1 VLTDTHCHLYADAFG
16 DDLQA
21 VLQRAASVGVTRIYL
36 PNVDQATLEPMR
48 SLVEGYQGPIQLRTM
63 LGLHPCSVEET
74 WKEEWEVI
82 EALLRATHPSSKRP
96 VAVGEIGLDLY
107 WRQDNLALQMAAMMA
122 QIQTAIQLNLPVCFH
137 SRNSMEQLLD
147 CTAGL
152 DFRAV
157 YHCFSGTKEQAATI
171 LQRGQYLGVGGTLT
185 FGSNRALRDVIAGV
199 DRTRVILETD
209 APYLAPVPH
218 RGQRNE
224 PAHVSLVAK
233 ELGALWD
240 MEIEEV
246 AERTTQNA
254 LALFEPELAQTT
266 KNAHA

>member
-1 VLTDTHCHLYADAFG
+1 MLTDTHCHLYADAFG

-48 SLVEGYQGPIQLRTM
+48 SLVEVYQGPIQLRTM

-157 YHCFSGTKEQAATI
+157 YHCFSGTKEQAETI

-185 FGSNRALRDVIAGV
+185 FGSNHALRDVIAGV

-240 MEIEEV
+240 MDIEEV

-254 LALFEPELAQTT
+254 LALFEPEQAQTT

>member
-21 VLQRAASVGVTRIYL
+21 VLQRAASVGVTRVYL

-48 SLVEGYQGPIQLRTM
+48 SLVEVYQGPIQLRTM

-233 ELGALWD
+233 ELGTLWD
-240 MEIEEV
+240 MDIEEV